1 MNKDQALNI
10 LEYWHKIEFFDS
22 TELGDISEQGNGAI
36 HYNLQQ
42 LLEMPESLPWI
53 NRNHIRRAGERYS
66 PTEHYSYQVYLGLFW
81 RSEIFEAG
89 KQYLPSYEENALD
102 GNERNQDSGFT
113 CSVII
118 HVDQFGK
125 IDLEKTQISTA
136 PWAIGKTQNKQ
147 LQELKLRDFDNQ
159 SQELCEKLREVCV
172 VANNIKHEQG
182 SPNILTT
189 YELLEFTKLIG
200 EWSNFQPISNVRIPF
215 MLIELVR
222 QKHRPNEPKPAL
234 PDYSLSALPDLSD
247 LSQRIEK
254 YREENATQ
262 PDVTEL
268 PQASGSSVKPTIAIL
283 NSFYIRDIER
293 VIEQLRKGEIA
304 ADSALAAYL
313 GGVPQRESDLLSKQ
327 GQALIRKHLSLDM
340 TPKGRWLGEDKY
352 SMSLMQQFAINTLYQ
367 ELTDQGVYSV
377 NGPPGTGKTTMLRDI
392 IANNLVCRA
401 RAIANLSSIADSVS
415 STMKTEIADKN
426 VTIPVLNP
434 LLTGYEMVVVSS
446 NNTAVENI
454 TKELPQSKALGERYQ
469 SVEFFKTAAQK
480 LATKHVYPKNNQG
493 KVKLKSL
500 KPKEDC
506 WGVMAAAIGNQTNRK
521 VVNDSLFFL
530 KPENLDVEIGAEGY
544 QTLFESIKAQAN
556 KSVDVHKAFSSA
568 QQEFIQAEQE
578 LTQCVAELKKLQFI
592 ELQQRC
598 LTEYEQKLARLEY
611 RCLQLDTFVSRLK
624 NKQLPYLLFF
634 LPEFWFARLRVTK
647 MHARY
652 VHFCKEK
659 SLMTR
664 KVANFKSELERQ
676 IEQCRDFQSKY
687 HDVTFDDGVADL
699 ENADMQRSAFGH
711 GIELNQKRAN
721 VAYKAIALHQVWV
734 ASAYNHFKLWSKEE
748 GVLQHISKTLT
759 NSISDPKASKV
770 MWQWLFMF
778 IPVVSSTFASVAR
791 QFSKLDKED
800 IGWLFVD
807 EAGQASPQQ
816 AVGAFYRAKRVVVVG
831 DPLQIEPVFTIP
843 PEFVEG
849 FAKEMLG
856 EEEWRTW
863 SPTKTSVQR
872 LADRVNRYGTQMI
885 AKGEWLGSP
894 LRVHRRCDEP
904 MFSIAN
910 KVAYNEKMFHG
921 NQSPEGVAHHV
932 WGQSAWLDVSGETD
946 GKHYVPNQGRCVAK
960 MLFAHYQATQTLPDV
975 YIISPFR
982 KVADGVRKALP
993 DYLTQLGIS
1002 EEEVKKWSKGRIGT
1016 VHTFQG
1022 KEEKAV
1028 IFVLGVSESTKGSAY
1043 WAASKAN
1050 ILNVAV
1056 TRAKKQVYIVGSK
1069 KIWAGLDHFCQAN
1082 ALLETPELYQSTVVD
1097 TPEEA
1102 LA

>member
-1 MNKDQALNI
+1 MNQNQSLNI
-10 LEYWHKIEFFDS
+10 LEYWHKIEFFNSAD
-22 TELGDISEQGNGAI
+22 LGKISKKGNGAI
-36 HYNLQQ
+36 HYDSPQELSV
-42 LLEMPESLPWI
+42 PDCLPWI
-53 NRNHIRRAGERYS
+53 NRSHIRRASEKYL
-66 PTEHYSYQVYLGLFW
+66 PTECYTYKVYLGLFH

-89 KQYLPSYEENALD
+89 KQYFPNDAENALD
-102 GNERNQDSGFT
+102 HDERNSDSGWT
-113 CSVII
+113 CSVILE
-118 HVDQFGK
+118 VDQDGK

-147 LQELKLRDFDNQ
+147 LHELKLRDFDNQ
-159 SQELCEKLREVCV
+159 SQELCEKLKEVCI
-172 VANNIKHEQG
+172 VANNIKHERDYL
-182 SPNILTT
+182 NVLTT

-200 EWSNFQPISNVRIPF
+200 EWANFQPISNVRIPF
-215 MLIELVR
+215 MLIELVH
-222 QKHRPNEPKPAL
+222 QPNKPNVAL
-234 PDYSLSALPDLSD
+234 PDYSLRALPDLSD

-262 PDVTEL
+262 PATTEL
-268 PQASGSSVKPTIAIL
+268 PQASGCSAKSTIAIL

-313 GGVPQRESDLLSKQ
+313 GDVPQRESDLLSKQ
-327 GQALIRKHLSLDM
+327 GQALIRKHLSLEM
-340 TPKGRWLGEDKY
+340 TPKGRWLGEDEHT
-352 SMSLMQQFAINTLYQ
+352 MSVMQQFAINTLYQ

-401 RAIANLSSIADSVS
+401 RAIANFSSIADSVS
-415 STMKTEIADKN
+415 STMKAEIAGKS

-469 SVEFFKTAAQK
+469 GVEFFKTAAQK
-480 LATKHVYPKNNQG
+480 LAANHVYPDNKKG
-493 KVKLKSL
+493 KLKLEPL

-506 WGVMAAAIGNQTNRK
+506 WGVMAAVIGNQKNTNL
-521 VVNDSLFFL
+521 VNNKLFFW
-530 KPENLDVEIGAEGY
+530 KPEGLDVGAGAEGY
-544 QTLFESIKAQAN
+544 QTLFESIKALTDKENAV
-556 KSVDVHKAFSSA
+556 KDFRTA
-568 QQEFIQAEQE
+568 QREFIQAEQE
-578 LTQCVAELKKLQFI
+578 LTQCLAELKKLQFI
-592 ELQQRC
+592 ELQQRR
-598 LTEYEQKLARLEY
+598 LKEYEQKLARLEY

-676 IEQCRDFQSKY
+676 IAQCRDFQSKY

-711 GIELNQKRAN
+711 GVELNQKRADLTT
-721 VAYKAIALHQVWV
+721 KAIELHQVWI
-734 ASAYNHFKLWSKEE
+734 ASMYDQFSLSSSDG
-748 GVLQHISKTLT
+748 GVLYHLNRVLANKIA
-759 NSISDPKASKV
+759 DPKLSKV

-872 LADRVNRYGTQMI
+872 LADRVNRYGTKMI

-932 WGQSAWLDVSGETD
+932 WGQSTWLDVSGETD

-960 MLFAHYQATQTLPDV
+960 MLSAHYQATQTLPDV

-982 KVADGVRKALP
+982 KVADGVREALP
-993 DYLTQLGIS
+993 DYLMPLGIS
-1002 EEEVKKWSKGRIGT
+1002 KGKVKSWSKGRIGT

>member
-159 SQELCEKLREVCV
+159 SQELCEKLKEVCI
-172 VANNIKHEQG
+172 VANNIKHERDYL
-182 SPNILTT
+182 NVLTT

-200 EWSNFQPISNVRIPF
+200 EWANFQPISNVRIPF
-215 MLIELVR
+215 MLIELVH
-222 QKHRPNEPKPAL
+222 QSNKPNTAL
-234 PDYSLSALPDLSD
+234 PNYSLRALPDLSD

-262 PDVTEL
+262 PAATEL
-268 PQASGSSVKPTIAIL
+268 PQASGSSAKSTIAIL

-313 GGVPQRESDLLSKQ
+313 GDVPQRESDLLSKQ

-340 TPKGRWLGEDKY
+340 TPKGRWLGEDEHA
-352 SMSLMQQFAINTLYQ
+352 MSVMQQFAINTLYQ

-401 RAIANLSSIADSVS
+401 RAIANFSSIADSVS
-415 STMKTEIADKN
+415 STMKAEIAGKS

-469 SVEFFKTAAQK
+469 GVEFFKTAAQK
-480 LATKHVYPKNNQG
+480 LAANHVYPDNKKG
-493 KVKLKSL
+493 KLKLEPL

-506 WGVMAAAIGNQTNRK
+506 WGVMAAVIGNQKNTNL
-521 VVNDSLFFL
+521 VNNKLFFW
-530 KPENLDVEIGAEGY
+530 KPEGLDVGAGAEGY
-544 QTLFESIKAQAN
+544 QTLFESIKALTDKENAV
-556 KSVDVHKAFSSA
+556 KDFRTA
-568 QQEFIQAEQE
+568 QREFIQAEQE
-578 LTQCVAELKKLQFI
+578 LTQCLAELKKLQFI
-592 ELQQRC
+592 ELQQRR
-598 LTEYEQKLARLEY
+598 LKEYEQKLARLEY

-676 IEQCRDFQSKY
+676 IAQCRDFQSKY

-711 GIELNQKRAN
+711 GVELNQKRADLTT
-721 VAYKAIALHQVWV
+721 KAIELHQVWI
-734 ASAYNHFKLWSKEE
+734 ASMYDQFSLSSSDG
-748 GVLQHISKTLT
+748 GVLYHLNRVLANKIA
-759 NSISDPKASKV
+759 DPKLSKV

-921 NQSPEGVAHHV
+921 NQSPEGVAHHI

-960 MLFAHYQATQTLPDV
+960 MLSAHYQATQTLPDV

-982 KVADGVRKALP
+982 KVADGVREALP
-993 DYLTQLGIS
+993 DYLMPLGIS
-1002 EEEVKKWSKGRIGT
+1002 KGKVKNWSKGRIGT

-1028 IFVLGVSESTKGSAY
+1028 IFVLGVSESTKGSAD
-1043 WAASKAN
+1043 WASSKAN

-1069 KIWAGLDHFCQAN
+1069 KIWAGLDHFSQAN
-1082 ALLETPELYQSTVVD
+1082 TLLETAELYQSAVVA

>member
-1 MNKDQALNI
+1 MNQNQSLNI
-10 LEYWHKIEFFDS
+10 LEYWHKIEFFNSAD
-22 TELGDISEQGNGAI
+22 LGKISKKGNGAI
-36 HYNLQQ
+36 HYDSPQELSV
-42 LLEMPESLPWI
+42 PDCLPWI
-53 NRNHIRRAGERYS
+53 NRSHIRRASEKYL
-66 PTEHYSYQVYLGLFW
+66 PTECYTYKVYLGLFH

-89 KQYLPSYEENALD
+89 KQYFPNDAENALD
-102 GNERNQDSGFT
+102 NDERNSDSGWT
-113 CSVII
+113 CSVILE
-118 HVDQFGK
+118 VDQDGK

-147 LQELKLRDFDNQ
+147 LHELKLRDFDNQ
-159 SQELCEKLREVCV
+159 SQELCEKLKEVCI
-172 VANNIKHEQG
+172 VANNIKHERDYL
-182 SPNILTT
+182 NVLTT

-200 EWSNFQPISNVRIPF
+200 EWANFHPISNARIPF
-215 MLIELVR
+215 MLIELVH
-222 QKHRPNEPKPAL
+222 QPNKPNVAL
-234 PDYSLSALPDLSD
+234 PEYSLRALPDLSD
-247 LSQRIEK
+247 LSHRIEK

-262 PDVTEL
+262 PAATEL
-268 PQASGSSVKPTIAIL
+268 PQASGSSAKSTIAIL

-313 GGVPQRESDLLSKQ
+313 GDVPQRESDLLSKQ
-327 GQALIRKHLSLDM
+327 GQSLIRKHLSLDM
-340 TPKGRWLGEDKY
+340 TPKGRWLGEDEHA
-352 SMSLMQQFAINTLYQ
+352 MSVMQQFAINTLYQ

-401 RAIANLSSIADSVS
+401 RAIANFSSIADSVS
-415 STMKTEIADKN
+415 STMKAEIAGKS

-469 SVEFFKTAAQK
+469 GVEFFKTAAQK
-480 LATKHVYPKNNQG
+480 LAANHVYPDNKKG
-493 KVKLKSL
+493 KLKLEPL

-506 WGVMAAAIGNQTNRK
+506 WGVMAAVIGNQKNTNL
-521 VVNDSLFFL
+521 VNNKLFFW
-530 KPENLDVEIGAEGY
+530 KPEGLDVGAGAEGY
-544 QTLFESIKAQAN
+544 QTLFESIKALTDKENAV
-556 KSVDVHKAFSSA
+556 KDFRTA
-568 QQEFIQAEQE
+568 QREFIQAEQE
-578 LTQCVAELKKLQFI
+578 LTQCLAELKKLQFI
-592 ELQQRC
+592 ELQQRR
-598 LTEYEQKLARLEY
+598 LNEYEQKLARLEY

-634 LPEFWFARLRVTK
+634 LPEFWFARIRVTK

-711 GIELNQKRAN
+711 GVELNQKRADLTT
-721 VAYKAIALHQVWV
+721 KAIELHQVWV

-921 NQSPEGVAHHV
+921 NQSPEGEAHHV

-982 KVADGVRKALP
+982 KVADGVREALP
-993 DYLTQLGIS
+993 DYLMPLGIS
-1002 EEEVKKWSKGRIGT
+1002 KGKVKNWSKGRIGT

-1043 WAASKAN
+1043 WASSKAN

-1102 LA
+1102 FA